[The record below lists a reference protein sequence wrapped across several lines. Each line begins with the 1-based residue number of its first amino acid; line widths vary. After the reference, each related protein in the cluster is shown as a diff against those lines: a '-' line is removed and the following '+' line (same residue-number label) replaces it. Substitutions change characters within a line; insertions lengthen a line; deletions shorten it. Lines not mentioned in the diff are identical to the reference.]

1 MQKIGSITIDDT
13 YYPGKDLYSDGEIED
28 EMLDIAKNVPVSE
41 YNRVIAERKSWAI
54 LYHFSNVRENIVQ
67 SMPITKEDSV
77 LEIGAGCGAITG
89 VLARMAKSVDAV
101 ELSMKRSM
109 INAYRHQEADN
120 VTIKVGNF
128 QEVEQHLEKKYDVI
142 TLIGVFEYACSYI
155 NSEQPYAEFLEIIKK
170 HLAPNG
176 RLILAIENKF
186 GLKYWA
192 GSREDHTGKFF
203 DGLEGYIDTD
213 SKVRTFSKEA
223 LKKIITDA
231 GYGKAEFYYPFPDYK
246 FPVQIFSDEYL
257 PREDDLNIGL
267 DTFDNTRMMLF
278 NENRVYANLLKEK
291 KFEFFANSFFI
302 EVTK

>member
-89 VLARMAKSVDAV
+89 VLARMAKNVDAV
-101 ELSMKRSM
+101 ELSMKRSL

-120 VTIKVGNF
+120 ITIKVGNF

-155 NSEQPYAEFLEIIKK
+155 DSEQPYAEFLEIIKK
-170 HLAPNG
+170 HLTKDG

-231 GYGKAEFYYPFPDYK
+231 GYGRAEFYYPFPDYK

-291 KFEFFANSFFI
+291 KFDFFANSFFI

>member
-89 VLARMAKSVDAV
+89 VLARMAKNVDAV
-101 ELSMKRSM
+101 ELSMKRSL

-120 VTIKVGNF
+120 ITIKVGNF

-155 NSEQPYAEFLEIIKK
+155 DSEQPYAEFLEIIKK
-170 HLAPNG
+170 HLTKDG

-231 GYGKAEFYYPFPDYK
+231 GYAKAEFYYPFPDYK

-291 KFEFFANSFFI
+291 KFDFFANSFFI

>member
-89 VLARMAKSVDAV
+89 VLARMAKNVDAV
-101 ELSMKRSM
+101 ELSMKRSL

-120 VTIKVGNF
+120 ITIKVGNF
-128 QEVEQHLEKKYDVI
+128 QEVEQHLEQKYDVI

-155 NSEQPYAEFLEIIKK
+155 DSEQPYAEFLEIIKK
-170 HLAPNG
+170 HLTKDG

-231 GYGKAEFYYPFPDYK
+231 GYAKAEFYYPFPDYK

-291 KFEFFANSFFI
+291 KFDFFANSFFI

>member
-89 VLARMAKSVDAV
+89 VLARMAKNVDAV
-101 ELSMKRSM
+101 ELSMKRSL

-120 VTIKVGNF
+120 ITIKVGNF

-170 HLAPNG
+170 HLTKDG

>member
-89 VLARMAKSVDAV
+89 VLARMAKNVDAV
-101 ELSMKRSM
+101 ELSMKRSL

-120 VTIKVGNF
+120 ITIKVGNF

-155 NSEQPYAEFLEIIKK
+155 DSEQPYAEFLEIIKK
-170 HLAPNG
+170 HLTKDG

-291 KFEFFANSFFI
+291 KFDFFANSFFI
-302 EVTK
+302 EVAK

>member
-89 VLARMAKSVDAV
+89 VLARMAKNVDAV
-101 ELSMKRSM
+101 ELSMKRSL

-120 VTIKVGNF
+120 ITIKVGNF
-128 QEVEQHLEKKYDVI
+128 QEVEQHLEQKYDVI

-155 NSEQPYAEFLEIIKK
+155 DSEQPYAEFLEIIKK
-170 HLAPNG
+170 HLTKDG

-291 KFEFFANSFFI
+291 KFDFFANSFFI
-302 EVTK
+302 EVAK